1 MTIPVAAAAV
11 TERGD
16 VDAPGLDSPWP
27 IESLWRPGAEPPEGG
42 ARGGALPA
50 DLQAR
55 YAAPLSIPLR
65 TDRPTIVAN
74 FVSTLDGV
82 VALDRIGASGGRE
95 ISGGFEPDRFVMG
108 LLRATADAVLVGAGT
123 VRASRTHGWTPA
135 HAHPRS
141 SRGYAAWRRQL
152 DLTAA
157 SPVTVIVSASGSLQP
172 EHLPEDPA
180 TSVIIVTTGSG
191 ARRLRRLPRADHVE
205 IAALGEVDSIPV
217 GSIVTFLQARNF
229 RLVVSEGG
237 PVLFGELLAAELIDE
252 VFLTLAPQLAGRSAA
267 SARLSLVENAALA
280 PGGPW
285 GRLRSVMRSNDHL
298 FLRYELSRPHRED
311 LS

>member
-1 MTIPVAAAAV
+1 MTVAASQPAV
-11 TERGD
+11 TKPRPARELG
-16 VDAPGLDSPWP
+16 SPWP
-27 IESLWRPGAEPPEGG
+27 VEPIWRSASERPDGET
-42 ARGGALPA
+42 RGGALPVE
-50 DLQAR
+50 LNAR
-55 YAAPLSIPLR
+55 YAAPLSIQLR

-135 HAHPRS
+135 DAHLPS
-141 SRGYAAWRRQL
+141 ASGYAAWRRQL
-152 DLTAA
+152 GLTAV
-157 SPVTVIVSASGSLQP
+157 SPVTVIVSASGSLEP
-172 EHLPEDPA
+172 RHIPEDPA
-180 TSVIIVTTGSG
+180 TSVIVVTTESG

-205 IAALGEVDSIPV
+205 IASLGDGDLVPV
-217 GSIVTFLQARNF
+217 GSLVAFLHARGF
-229 RLVVSEGG
+229 RLIVSEGG
-237 PVLFGELLAAELIDE
+237 PVLFGQLLAARMVDE

-267 SARLSLVENAALA
+267 SARLSLVEGVGLA
-280 PGGPW
+280 PAAPW
-285 GRLRSVMRSNDHL
+285 CRIRGVMRSNDHL
-298 FLRYELSRPHRED
+298 FLRYQLSHPYRED